1 MFISPTRREKVA
13 YKSAISPALTTG
25 FIAYPFMSGDS
36 SLGQAA
42 GETLGG
48 MAGWEMGSK
57 FMNTVI
63 PKSTAQVGSSWLK
76 NASPTRLGKGFLRFG
91 GTLATSILGSNIL
104 GKGLNTLIPSKRQI
118 TAQNNLPID
127 Y

>member
-1 MFISPTRREKVA
+1 MLHTEREKIA
-13 YKSAISPALTTG
+13 FKDAISPGLTAA
-25 FIAYPFMSGDS
+25 FVAYPFMSGDS

-57 FMNTVI
+57 LMKSAL
-63 PKSTAQVGSSWLK
+63 PKVPVQAGASWLK
-76 NASPTRLGKGFLRFG
+76 NATPTSLGKGFLRFG
-91 GTLATSILGSNIL
+91 GTLATSILGSSIL
-104 GKGLNTLIPSKRQI
+104 GKGLDTIVPLKRQI
-118 TAQNNLPID
+118 TSPKQLPIT